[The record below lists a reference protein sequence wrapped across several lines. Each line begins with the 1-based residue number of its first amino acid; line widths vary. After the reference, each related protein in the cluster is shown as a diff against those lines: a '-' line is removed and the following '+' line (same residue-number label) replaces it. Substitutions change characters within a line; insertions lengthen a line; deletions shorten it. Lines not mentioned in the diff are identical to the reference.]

1 MKVLLFFCFCMP
13 EEAGIP
19 VRVSAERKTTMELLA
34 DLFGN
39 VRNLT
44 VPMVLMWI
52 IGAALIWLGIR
63 KKMEP
68 ALLVPMGFGAIFVN
82 LPLSGAVTQMLDGVL
97 TEGPLDILFQS
108 GISNELFLLLLFIG
122 IGAMIDFTPLLAN
135 PTMMLFGAAA
145 QFGIFFTLSLATLFG
160 FSLQDAASV
169 GIIGAADGPTS
180 IFVADYFSSRYLGAI
195 IVAAYSYMALVP
207 IIQPPVIR
215 LITTREE
222 RRIHMDYQGGSVSR
236 TARILFPV
244 CITIVAGLIA
254 PRSVALVGFL
264 MFGNLI
270 RECGVLD
277 SLSETAQGT
286 LANLITLLLG
296 ITVASQMRA
305 ENFLNVQTIFI
316 LLLGLVAFG
325 FDTVGGVLFAKLLNL
340 FRKNKINPMIGACGI
355 SAFPMSARVITQ
367 MGLQED
373 PTNVLI
379 MQATGVNVSGQIAS
393 VIAGGLLLG
402 LIPLV

>member
-1 MKVLLFFCFCMP
+1 MFLH
-13 EEAGIP
+13 AGEKDGVP
-19 VRVSAERKTTMELLA
+19 LRVSAERKTTMELLA

-215 LITTREE
+215 LITIREE

-316 LLLGLVAFG
+316 LLLGLVAFV

-393 VIAGGLLLG
+393 VIVGGLLLG

>member
-1 MKVLLFFCFCMP
+1 
-13 EEAGIP
+13 
-19 VRVSAERKTTMELLA
+19 MELLA

-215 LITTREE
+215 LITIREE

-316 LLLGLVAFG
+316 LLLGLVAFV